1 MSDIENNVD
10 FIKECDEILLQLKL
24 GKIKIFLLE
33 RINNSLINNYDL
45 TKVFICN
52 MLDLLKRK
60 YKNNSNAVNLIEGI
74 KNACNYNKVQLS
86 NSIHNFNDY
95 KILEDILYC
104 IDICK
109 NYDDDMYNNLKYYNP
124 S

>member
-1 MSDIENNVD
+1 MSDTENMVD
-10 FIKECDEILLQLKL
+10 FVKERDEILLQLKL

-60 YKNNSNAVNLIEGI
+60 YKNNIDAVNLIEGI
-74 KNACNYNKVQLS
+74 KNACNYNKALLT
-86 NSIHNFNDY
+86 NNIHNFNDY

-104 IDICK
+104 VDICK
-109 NYDDDMYNNLKYYNP
+109 NYDDGMYNNLKYYNP